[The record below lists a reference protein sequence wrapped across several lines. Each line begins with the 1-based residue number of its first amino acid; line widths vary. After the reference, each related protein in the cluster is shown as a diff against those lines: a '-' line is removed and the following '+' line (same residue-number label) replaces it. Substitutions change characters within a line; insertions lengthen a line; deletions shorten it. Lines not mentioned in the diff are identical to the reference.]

1 MPDCAVLIK
10 EIQSLPPSSWSE
22 VLDFVEHIKQKNQN
36 MTHTLE
42 QAAEKAA
49 VEYTSDPELTAFCIL
64 DGEPFYGAR

>member
-1 MPDCAVLIK
+1 VLIK

-22 VLDFVEHIKQKNQN
+22 VLEFVEHIKQKNQN
-36 MTHTLE
+36 MAHSLE

-49 VEYTSDPELTAFCIL
+49 AEYTVDPDLTAFCIL

>member
-1 MPDCAVLIK
+1 MSDCAVLRK

-36 MTHTLE
+36 MTHALE
-42 QAAEKAA
+42 QAAKKAA
-49 VEYTSDPELTAFCIL
+49 VEYTSDTELTLFSAL

>member
-1 MPDCAVLIK
+1 MSDCAALIK

-22 VLDFVEHIKQKNQN
+22 VLEFVEHIKKKNQN
-36 MTHTLE
+36 ITHALE

-49 VEYTSDPELTAFCIL
+49 VEYATDPELTAFCVL